1 VENCT
6 VLQCFS
12 PGVPRNLMVPRVAA
26 RGSVE
31 TDRNCLGRN
40 SQLRFYAIVAVPLFH
55 SMLATMNRVENSVYQ
70 LL

>member
-1 VENCT
+1 
-6 VLQCFS
+6 
-12 PGVPRNLMVPRVAA
+12 MVPRVAA